1 MRLLPPLPGKGLWYS
16 VCNFSNKKVETMN
29 KIILQSGLLIFFFS
43 VIYFT
48 QRGMSME
55 KILLNSFVIFIIVT
69 SMLSIIVIGIIKA
82 INRNSLNKLGDYSE
96 NLAGKSK
103 HE

>member
-1 MRLLPPLPGKGLWYS
+1 
-16 VCNFSNKKVETMN
+16 MN
-29 KIILQSGLLIFFFS
+29 KIILQTGLLIFFFS

-48 QRGMSME
+48 QRGLGIE
-55 KILLNSFVIFIIVT
+55 KILVNSFVIFIIVT
-69 SMLSIIVIGIIKA
+69 AMLSIIVLGIIKA
-82 INRNSLNKLGDYSE
+82 INRNSLNKLSDYSE

>member
-1 MRLLPPLPGKGLWYS
+1 
-16 VCNFSNKKVETMN
+16 MN
-29 KIILQSGLLIFFFS
+29 KIILQTGLLIFFFS

-48 QRGMSME
+48 QRGMPLE
-55 KILLNSFVIFIIVT
+55 RILLNSFVIFIILT

-96 NLAGKSK
+96 NLAGKTK

>member
-1 MRLLPPLPGKGLWYS
+1 M
-16 VCNFSNKKVETMN
+16 EAMN
-29 KIILQSGLLIFFFS
+29 KIILQTGLLVFFFS

-48 QRGMSME
+48 QRGMALE
-55 KILLNSFVIFIIVT
+55 KILLNSFAIFIILT

-82 INRNSLNKLGDYSE
+82 INKNSLNKLSDYSE

-103 HE
+103 NE

>member
-1 MRLLPPLPGKGLWYS
+1 
-16 VCNFSNKKVETMN
+16 MN
-29 KIILQSGLLIFFFS
+29 KIILQTGLLIFFFS

-48 QRGMSME
+48 QRGMTLE

-96 NLAGKSK
+96 NLAGKTK

>member
-1 MRLLPPLPGKGLWYS
+1 
-16 VCNFSNKKVETMN
+16 MN
-29 KIILQSGLLIFFFS
+29 KIIFQTGLLVFFFS

-48 QRGMSME
+48 QKGLPLE
-55 KILLNSFVIFIIVT
+55 KILLNSFVVFIILT

-82 INRNSLNKLGDYSE
+82 INNNSINKLSDYSE

-103 HE
+103 NE

>member
-1 MRLLPPLPGKGLWYS
+1 
-16 VCNFSNKKVETMN
+16 MN
-29 KIILQSGLLIFFFS
+29 KIIFQTGLLVFFFS

-48 QRGMSME
+48 QKGLPLE
-55 KILLNSFVIFIIVT
+55 KILLNSFVIFIILT

-82 INRNSLNKLGDYSE
+82 INNNSINKLSDYSE

-103 HE
+103 NE

>member
-1 MRLLPPLPGKGLWYS
+1 I
-16 VCNFSNKKVETMN
+16 FQT
-29 KIILQSGLLIFFFS
+29 GLLVFFFS

-48 QRGMSME
+48 QKGLPLE
-55 KILLNSFVIFIIVT
+55 KILLNSFVIFIILT

-82 INRNSLNKLGDYSE
+82 INNNSINKLSDYSE

-103 HE
+103 NE